1 MKHLCEG
8 WTSAR
13 GKREGEQGLMGSAKS
28 SPGLALLGPFISLK
42 CVTLGVPV
50 GGNIPLSLLNG
61 VHTQNIQD
69 YEKAI

>member
-1 MKHLCEG
+1 
-8 WTSAR
+8 
-13 GKREGEQGLMGSAKS
+13 MGSAKS